1 MLEKKSGR
9 NKGSFKKA
17 SRFSDEMEEN
27 IYHWKG

>member
-9 NKGSFKKA
+9 NKGLFKRA

-27 IYHWKG
+27 VLY